1 MTCTSEFVKSRILN
15 ENRNQ
20 ALITLNE
27 VDLEGIVTMETR
39 YVFYLASEGV
49 DENTSQ
55 MPQVGFNIPQITEE
69 MEMGQNTH
77 RAFRPPPLPTPT
89 SKTQSMEPIE
99 VAFRKPLAASI
110 RRQIRQKETESV
122 ICSRRFVI
130 SESLEHSR
138 KWFQREVE
146 AQMKRGGLFEDPFM
160 PPVDSTIWP
169 DQSSNTS
176 SYQWRRPTEL
186 VDHPTFTTDGLSR
199 FDIRQGEIGNC
210 WFVAALACLSM
221 HENLLFEARNRRS
234 VIPSGQSFVESSD
247 GSGLNANGEF
257 AYVGMFW
264 FRFWQFGHWVDVVVD
279 DRLPTTGNCLC
290 FVHSSDR
297 NEFWSAL
304 LEKAYANGT
313 TSEGMEDFT
322 GGMSE
327 VIDLGD
333 SAPKNLFSIMIRAHS
348 RCSLLACT
356 TDANLEE
363 LESDGSLG
371 LVKEHAY
378 SITSVRVGD
387 SQLQM
392 VRLRNPWGN
401 DREWSGPWSD
411 KSEEWSRIPPEE
423 RMQIGLTFDHDGEF
437 WMCFDDFKRYFS
449 RLEMCHL
456 SPEFGD
462 TEMKGGGKKRKW
474 EMTRHEGEW
483 LRNSTAGGCL
493 NNLDTFHMNP
503 QIRVSVVDADEADDD
518 PTGTIVV
525 GLMQKGIREKGRVRS
540 SIGYCIYPFPK
551 GAPANALLTR
561 DFFRHTRMAA
571 LSSYANTR
579 EVCGRHKLMPGDYVV
594 VPSTI
599 QPNEEAK
606 FLLRIFSERPY
617 SASELDD
624 QIACGVDPI
633 GVRRIKRSLPS
644 FPKDEEMTA
653 RLKSAFDQ
661 IADDAGNIEA
671 RDLRNIH
678 DSVFGNKVG
687 EHFEGFSLETA
698 RSMVALMDVDTSGTL
713 QFEEFEILWYEL
725 RLWLAIFK
733 KADSENTGRL
743 RTYDLRNV
751 LAGTGIKI
759 SNEIFKA
766 IVCRYA
772 HNGFIIFDDF
782 ILLLV
787 RLIRAFGKFKENLD
801 QRGGDKATFN
811 VDEFDVS
818 SVGRRKPPSVH
829 LRIQVVMNW
838 VCGPRVILV
847 TAS

>member
-20 ALITLNE
+20 ALITL
-27 VDLEGIVTMETR
+27 
-39 YVFYLASEGV
+39 SE
-49 DENTSQ
+49 

-199 FDIRQGEIGNC
+199 FDIRQGQIEIFDAYYLHPFNFLQGNC

-221 HENLLFEARNRRS
+221 HENLLFE
-234 VIPSGQSFVESSD
+234 
-247 GSGLNANGEF
+247 
-257 AYVGMFW
+257 
-264 FRFWQFGHWVDVVVD
+264 FGYWVDVVVD
-279 DRLPTTGNCLC
+279 DRLPTIGNCLC

-401 DREWSGPWSD
+401 KWEWSGPWSD

-483 LRNSTAGGCL
+483 LRNSTAGGWL
-493 NNLDTFHMNP
+493 NN
-503 QIRVSVVDADEADDD
+503 
-518 PTGTIVV
+518 
-525 GLMQKGIREKGRVRS
+525 
-540 SIGYCIYPFPK
+540 
-551 GAPANALLTR
+551 
-561 DFFRHTRMAA
+561 
-571 LSSYANTR
+571 
-579 EVCGRHKLMPGDYVV
+579 
-594 VPSTI
+594 
-599 QPNEEAK
+599 
-606 FLLRIFSERPY
+606 
-617 SASELDD
+617 
-624 QIACGVDPI
+624 
-633 GVRRIKRSLPS
+633 
-644 FPKDEEMTA
+644 
-653 RLKSAFDQ
+653 
-661 IADDAGNIEA
+661 
-671 RDLRNIH
+671 
-678 DSVFGNKVG
+678 
-687 EHFEGFSLETA
+687 
-698 RSMVALMDVDTSGTL
+698 
-713 QFEEFEILWYEL
+713 
-725 RLWLAIFK
+725 
-733 KADSENTGRL
+733 
-743 RTYDLRNV
+743 
-751 LAGTGIKI
+751 
-759 SNEIFKA
+759 
-766 IVCRYA
+766 
-772 HNGFIIFDDF
+772 
-782 ILLLV
+782 
-787 RLIRAFGKFKENLD
+787 
-801 QRGGDKATFN
+801 RG
-811 VDEFDVS
+811 
-818 SVGRRKPPSVH
+818 
-829 LRIQVVMNW
+829 
-838 VCGPRVILV
+838 
-847 TAS
+847 